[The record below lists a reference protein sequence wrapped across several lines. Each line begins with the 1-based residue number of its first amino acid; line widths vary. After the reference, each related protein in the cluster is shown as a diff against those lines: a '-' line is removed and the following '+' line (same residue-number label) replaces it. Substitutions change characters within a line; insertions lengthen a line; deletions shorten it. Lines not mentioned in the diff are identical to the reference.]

1 MEVQTRENE
10 DGSGEF
16 TFDFDL
22 SVPEDRAGYRW
33 FQVLDEAHGSDRG
46 VLLFLLAEEAERRAL
61 LALRSALEDLEPPM
75 PEDGTAPPLHLLSSE
90 EGRVRDK
97 LIATIRE
104 ALDLIATI
112 REALDLIELKR
123 EIKQAEGP
131 I

>member
-16 TFDFDL
+16 TFEFDL
-22 SVPEDRAGYRW
+22 SVPEHRAGYRW

-75 PEDGTAPPLHLLSSE
+75 PEDGTAPPLHLLSAE
-90 EGRVRDK
+90 EMRVRDK
-97 LIATIRE
+97 LIGKIRGV
-104 ALDLIATI
+104 LDLV
-112 REALDLIELKR
+112 ELKR
-123 EIKQAEGP
+123 DIEQNEGP